1 MATVTQEPT
10 KRWTPEEKLQ
20 LVLDSYQAANVQAFC
35 RERGIDRSYLYQ
47 LRREHEQFTLE
58 GWGNRKVGRP
68 RSETDED
75 PLALKEALAESR
87 ERCRE
92 LEDRTAQL
100 RVQAEMGHLLAGW
113 VDQRTKSQ
121 PKKKT
126 SSWRPKR
133 LT

>member
-1 MATVTQEPT
+1 MTTLTQEPT
-10 KRWTPEEKLQ
+10 TRWTPEEKLQ
-20 LVLDSYQAANVQAFC
+20 LVLDSYQADNVQAFC

-58 GWGNRKVGRP
+58 GWRSRKVGRP
-68 RSETDED
+68 RNETDGE
-75 PLALKEALAESR
+75 PLELKQALEESR
-87 ERCRE
+87 ERYRE
-92 LEDRTAQL
+92 LESEAAKL
-100 RVQAEMGHLLAGW
+100 RVQAEMGHLLADW

-121 PKKKT
+121 PKKKP